1 MSVPENLQDSS
12 QMTVRTR
19 LEPAVPSAHPEL
31 CLCLA
36 NAEPRAN
43 SSSRESALPGWH
55 GEVSS
60 QFSSMPVTTTF

>member
-1 MSVPENLQDSS
+1 MLVPENVQDSS

-31 CLCLA
+31 CICLA

-43 SSSRESALPGWH
+43 SSSRASALPSWH
-55 GEVSS
+55 GVEVSS
-60 QFSSMPVTTTF
+60 HSLPCQ